1 MRRLPGESHCTKG
14 YLDMVTR
21 RSALTAFFPVVVV
34 TVLSV
39 ATPGFSQAPEQPAGA
54 KTWIGHATEIED
66 YLKSAEVVSMKET
79 SVGVTHPNHAEL
91 APGGPVQSIA
101 WKPLRP
107 GRYEG
112 YYESYKSEIAAY
124 ELDKLLG
131 LGMVPPTV
139 EKRVKGDLGA
149 AVMWVTPA
157 QTFKQLGGVPGQK
170 GVAGPPAAHIAY
182 WMHEL
187 TRAKMFDDLIGNID
201 PNLGNW
207 LVDSEWNI
215 VLIDHSRAF
224 TDTKQ
229 LYHQLQFFDNDLW
242 EKMKTLDEATLSG
255 ALGTTVGKV
264 ENKAILELR
273 DKMGQVIEKLKAG
286 GGS

>member
-1 MRRLPGESHCTKG
+1 ML
-14 YLDMVTR
+14 TR
-21 RSALTAFFPVVVV
+21 RGSLTALFVF
-34 TVLSV
+34 LALFYASS
-39 ATPGFSQAPEQPAGA
+39 AGRAQAPAQAVGA
-54 KTWIGHATEIED
+54 KTWIDHNKEIED
-66 YLKSAEVVSMKET
+66 YLKSAEIVSMKET
-79 SVGVTHPNHAEL
+79 SVGVTHPSHAML
-91 APGGPVQSIA
+91 APGGPVESIA
-101 WKPLRP
+101 WKALKP

-131 LGMVPPTV
+131 LSMVPPTV

-149 AVMWVTPA
+149 AVMWVNNA
-157 QTFKQLGGVPGQK
+157 KTFKDLGGVPGQK
-170 GVAGPPAAHIAY
+170 GIPGPPAAHIAY

-187 TRAKMFDDLIGNID
+187 TRAKMFDNLIGNID

-229 LYHQLQFFDNDLW
+229 LYHQLQYFDKGLW
-242 EKMKTLDEATLSG
+242 EKMKALDEATLTTT
-255 ALGTTVGKV
+255 LGEWVGKG
-264 ENKAILELR
+264 EIKAILERR
-273 DKMGQVIEKLKAG
+273 DKMGQVIAKLGDGAG
-286 GGS
+286 SD